1 MIRKLLSLMAVGLL
15 AATAAHAG
23 PTTYYVSLSGSAES
37 PTNASPGTGFATVT
51 IDPLA
56 HTLAVDVTFSG
67 LLGVTTAS
75 HIHIINGPG
84 DTNTL
89 DTVGPVATQTPAFLG
104 FPLGVTAGTY
114 NSPTFDTSLASTYRA
129 GWITDSGGLA
139 AAEAAFFAGITD
151 GRAYLNIHTTVVP
164 GGEIRGFLQTV
175 PEPGTLALL
184 GLGLAGF
191 AAVRSRKR

>member
-1 MIRKLLSLMAVGLL
+1 MIKKLLSLMAVGLL
-15 AATAAHAG
+15 AATAVHAA
-23 PTTYYVSLSGSAES
+23 PITYYVSLSGPAES
-37 PTNASPGTGFATVT
+37 PPNASPGTGFATVT

-67 LLGVTTAS
+67 LLAGTTAS
-75 HIHIINGPG
+75 HIHVINGPG
-84 DTNTL
+84 DANTL

-114 NSPTFDTSLASTYRA
+114 SQTFDTSLASTYRA
-129 GWITDSGGLA
+129 GWITDSGGLP
-139 AAEAAFFAGITD
+139 AAEDAFFAGITE
-151 GRAYLNIHTTVVP
+151 GRAYLNIHTSQFP

-191 AAVRSRKR
+191 AAVRRRKG